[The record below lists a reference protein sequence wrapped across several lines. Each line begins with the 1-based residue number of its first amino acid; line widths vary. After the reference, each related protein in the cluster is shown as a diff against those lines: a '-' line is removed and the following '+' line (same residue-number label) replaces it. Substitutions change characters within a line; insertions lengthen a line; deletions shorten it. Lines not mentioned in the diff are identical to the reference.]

1 MMLAS
6 LTLRLP
12 GSVAPQ
18 AVDRLTLITG
28 VGIDGDRHRNP
39 ASPRQLLLAS
49 SATYADFNLAPHALR
64 ENLLL
69 DTPIDALPSGT
80 VLQIGDVAQ
89 VRLMF
94 ACEACGR
101 LDLHGAHVAACIGA
115 RRGVLARV
123 VRSGAIR
130 AGDTVRDLGPLL
142 PAWSDDWHERVA
154 QVIDAMPSGCVIE
167 YALLARL
174 AGIQSTYCRAFPRFL
189 ASLGPAYASRA
200 IAARAVSAMTRWD
213 GSGLFDD
220 TRPKQASAGNA
231 TRLLLSYLPHSRCVL
246 EMF

>member
-1 MMLAS
+1 MKLAS
-6 LTLRLP
+6 LSLRP
-12 GSVAPQ
+12 TGSAAPQ
-18 AVDRLTLITG
+18 TVERLMLMAG
-28 VGIDGDRHRNP
+28 AGIDGDRHRDP

-49 SATYADFNLAPHALR
+49 SATYADLNLAPHALR

-80 VLQIGDVAQ
+80 VLQIGDQAQ

-101 LDLHGAHVAACIGA
+101 LDLHGAHVAARIGA

-123 VRSGAIR
+123 VQGGAICT
-130 AGDTVRDLGPLL
+130 GDTVRDLGPLL
-142 PAWSDDWHERVA
+142 SAWSDDWHERVA
-154 QVIDAMPSGCVIE
+154 QVIDAMPRDTVID

-189 ASLGPAYASRA
+189 ASLGPAYA
-200 IAARAVSAMTRWD
+200 ARAVPARTISPLPRWD
-213 GSGLFDD
+213 GHGLF
-220 TRPKQASAGNA
+220 NA
-231 TRLLLSYLPHSRCVL
+231 VMTTPVRG
-246 EMF
+246 

>member
-6 LTLRLP
+6 LALRPP
-12 GSVAPQ
+12 GSAAPQ
-18 AVDRLTLITG
+18 AVERLTLITG
-28 VGIDGDRHRNP
+28 VGIDGDRHRDP

-49 SATYADFNLAPHALR
+49 SATYADFDLAPHALR
-64 ENLLL
+64 ENLLF
-69 DTPIDALPSGT
+69 DTPVDALPSGT
-80 VLQIGDVAQ
+80 VLQIGDGAQ

-101 LDLHGAHVAACIGA
+101 LDLHGAHVAARVGA

-123 VRSGAIR
+123 VRGGAIR
-130 AGDTVRDLGPLL
+130 TGDTVRDLGPLL

-154 QVIDAMPSGCVIE
+154 QVIDAMPPDTVID

-200 IAARAVSAMTRWD
+200 LPARAASPLARWD
-213 GSGLFDD
+213 GGGLFDTLPD
-220 TRPKQASAGNA
+220 QAPEPDAKFN
-231 TRLLLSYLPHSRCVL
+231 CC
-246 EMF
+246 